1 MLMVERGYIFFWWI
15 LKQNWKGKKGP
26 LPAARTHTASHLP
39 TASPGQGQEHRAGAD
54 PQEPSPLPFLLE
66 EASSEGGQC

>member
-39 TASPGQGQEHRAGAD
+39 TASPGQEHRAGAD